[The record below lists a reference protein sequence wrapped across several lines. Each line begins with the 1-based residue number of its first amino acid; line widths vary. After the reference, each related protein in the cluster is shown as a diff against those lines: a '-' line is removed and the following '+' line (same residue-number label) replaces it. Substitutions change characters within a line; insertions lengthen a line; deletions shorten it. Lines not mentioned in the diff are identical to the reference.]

1 MESIDNLKGCYA
13 ERLGGCN
20 HISGEH
26 YITKSMLSEFVD
38 ISVQLSDKQFIN
50 NKIHRNQLTE
60 ENLCVFHNNFL
71 SKYDR
76 AAKNLIRSLDQYV
89 DPNQKPPQ
97 FINGNHLERWFLKSS
112 INLLFLS
119 KSSEI
124 LIDMDKCLSLLFLK
138 HEFPENF
145 GLYIQHK
152 DEPTNP
158 VSSEMMWYPVVSNNI
173 LCGIILHLRN
183 IKFLTL
189 FPFVSIDEAK
199 KEVEKLAANH
209 IHNQPIIR
217 FPLIYRPG
225 QFSLM
230 GYSTTIRYYSL

>member
-1 MESIDNLKGCYA
+1 MESIDNLKCCYA

-38 ISVQLSDKQFIN
+38 IYVQLSGNQFIN
-50 NKIHRNQLTE
+50 NKIHRNKLTE
-60 ENLCVFHNNFL
+60 ENLCAFHNNLL
-71 SKYDR
+71 SNYDR
-76 AAKNLIRSLDQYV
+76 AGKNLIRSLDQHV

-97 FINGNHLERWFLKSS
+97 FINGNHLERWFLKSA

-124 LIDMDKCLSLLFLK
+124 LIDMDKCLSLLFLNQ
-138 HEFPENF
+138 EFPENF

-152 DEPTNP
+152 DEPANP

-183 IKFLTL
+183 IRFLTL
-189 FPFVSIDEAK
+189 FPTTTLDEINKEIEILAVSQ
-199 KEVEKLAANH
+199 L
-209 IHNQPIIR
+209 HNQPIIS
-217 FPLIYRPG
+217 FPLVYRPKEI
-225 QFSLM
+225 SLQ
-230 GYSTTIRYYSL
+230 GHSSLFKYYSL